1 MINSQSTIH
10 LHNMVALMKDMPAQ
24 RFPLGGQILL
34 RRGQV
39 GTVVEELG
47 DGEAFE
53 IEFSRS
59 NGQAYAILAVKA
71 EQLLPLYYES
81 VDLAA
86 AS

>member
-1 MINSQSTIH
+1 
-10 LHNMVALMKDMPAQ
+10 MVALMKDMPAQ

-53 IEFSRS
+53 IEFFSFERPS
-59 NGQAYAILAVKA
+59 LCNAGG
-71 EQLLPLYYES
+71 
-81 VDLAA
+81 
-86 AS
+86 